1 MLLFDK
7 FNSNLNQRP
16 WALRIH
22 CEIKSPLTNSMRTNI
37 PLFKLKIL
45 YTHHC
50 CSTVRY
56 GATLRF
62 PNLLYLKYDVLERY
76 GATLMYYLII
86 SIIFSHLH
94 IKLDNFL
101 FTYKLSLPE
110 ITFKINFTIGR
121 CIFFYFFCLIL
132 KINGFLIYNPYVI
145 LCHPTFSQIQISF
158 PIRVKLSLILRIL
171 NKSFSLLHVL

>member
-16 WALRIH
+16 WPLRIH
-22 CEIKSPLTNSMRTNI
+22 CEIKSPLTNSMRTNM

-50 CSTVRY
+50 CSTV
-56 GATLRF
+56 
-62 PNLLYLKYDVLERY
+62 RY